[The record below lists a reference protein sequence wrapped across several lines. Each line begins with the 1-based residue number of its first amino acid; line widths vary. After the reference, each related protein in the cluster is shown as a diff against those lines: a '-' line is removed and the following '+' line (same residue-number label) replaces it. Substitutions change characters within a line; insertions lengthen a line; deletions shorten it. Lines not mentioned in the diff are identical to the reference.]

1 MFQPS
6 IEIDTNALIQTA
18 HSLKA
23 IAHPIRL
30 AMVELLKKGE
40 QLNVTE
46 IYETLGLEQAVAS
59 QHLGV
64 LRERNI
70 LKATRNGKHT
80 FYSLRHPCVVDVIEL
95 MLSTLNEA
103 EAGE

>member
-30 AMVELLKKGE
+30 AIVGLLKEGE
-40 QLNVTE
+40 ALSVTE

-70 LKATRNGKHT
+70 LEANRQGKHT
-80 FYSLRHPCVVDVIEL
+80 FYSLKHDCVVDVIDL
-95 MLSTLNEA
+95 MISTINNRNSED
-103 EAGE
+103 